1 MWAEDPAPMRCIS
14 RDTGCQNPQDWCAP
28 ERGPQAS
35 DAEKRVT
42 ARAPPHYQR
51 ENREIRDEIKRDVGA
66 DGVRNMPRDPRGE
79 QKRSQEPAID
89 NSAVNPRRTDGLLRH
104 PHRLNHAAS
113 LTSFPDCGPS
123 ESIVGIPDRCR
134 R

>member
-66 DGVRNMPRDPRGE
+66 DGMRNMPGDPKGE
-79 QKRSQEPAID
+79 QECSQEPAID
-89 NSAVNPRRTDGLLRH
+89 NSAVNPRGGAGLPRQA
-104 PHRLNHAAS
+104 HRGDHAAS
-113 LTSFPDCGPS
+113 LTSFLGCGP
-123 ESIVGIPDRCR
+123 
-134 R
+134 